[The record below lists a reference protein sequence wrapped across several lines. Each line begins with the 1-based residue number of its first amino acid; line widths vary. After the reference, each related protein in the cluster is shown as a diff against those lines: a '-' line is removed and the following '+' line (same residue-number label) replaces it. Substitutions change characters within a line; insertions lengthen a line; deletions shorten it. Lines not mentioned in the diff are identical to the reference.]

1 MKKIIA
7 LVAGSLHTKEALV
20 HQLDEYL
27 DDAFE
32 IKGYAIDH
40 DWIENLEGELIILS
54 SEFILSELNAL
65 GKIHDDMN
73 IIVAKRTINNDYLDR
88 IVAIPD
94 GTSVLFVNEL
104 PEIVYEVI
112 DHMKEIGIS
121 HLNYQPYYPGIE
133 DVDVHVTVAITPGEV
148 NLVPSFVEEV
158 YDIGPRIMDFTTIT
172 KILNKLDLLDEKAG
186 QFSLRYLQKTT
197 RISKRLAESK
207 QKILELNNHLER
219 VIDGLSDGLVVF
231 DTYGT
236 ISVSNENFK
245 KIIKSNFAFHV
256 GRNIKEVLYNH
267 ELLSFLMDKSLFNEK
282 IFKVNH
288 LEYAVSKMPMGDH
301 ATVAKFRSIKETIS
315 ESDRLKREMIKKGY
329 FAKYDFDDIIG
340 HSATMD
346 QVKNISRKLAQSSL
360 TILIYGESGSGKE
373 LFASAIHN
381 ASPRK
386 NGPFLAV
393 NFSALPDDLI
403 ESELFGYEEG
413 AFTGAKK
420 GGKIGLFEQA
430 DGGTLFLDEIGDVSL
445 KLQARLLRVLQEKEI
460 MRIGGSEI
468 KTVDVRIIAAT
479 NKPLH
484 EQVVNRE
491 FREDLFH
498 RLKMGY
504 IKIPPLRERK
514 SDIPNLINYFLA
526 QTCQEPMVIKQ
537 EVLNKLFQY
546 DWYGN
551 VRELKNTLDYM
562 VAVATGDEITLEHF
576 PEYEFFQS
584 HQPSERVYEP
594 SVDMT
599 PDLVFILKRIRFY
612 NENGLSCG
620 RQRLS
625 EDTLG
630 TSFEMTD
637 AQMRTKLN
645 KLAQRGY
652 VEVFKGKKGTQITEN
667 GIGKILGYL

>member
-1 MKKIIA
+1 M
-7 LVAGSLHTKEALV
+7 
-20 HQLDEYL
+20 
-27 DDAFE
+27 
-32 IKGYAIDH
+32 
-40 DWIENLEGELIILS
+40 
-54 SEFILSELNAL
+54 
-65 GKIHDDMN
+65 
-73 IIVAKRTINNDYLDR
+73 
-88 IVAIPD
+88 
-94 GTSVLFVNEL
+94 
-104 PEIVYEVI
+104 
-112 DHMKEIGIS
+112 
-121 HLNYQPYYPGIE
+121 
-133 DVDVHVTVAITPGEV
+133 
-148 NLVPSFVEEV
+148 
-158 YDIGPRIMDFTTIT
+158 
-172 KILNKLDLLDEKAG
+172 
-186 QFSLRYLQKTT
+186 
-197 RISKRLAESK
+197 
-207 QKILELNNHLER
+207 
-219 VIDGLSDGLVVF
+219 
-231 DTYGT
+231 
-236 ISVSNENFK
+236 SVSNENFK

-267 ELLSFLMDKSLFNEK
+267 ELLNFLLDKSLIKEK

-288 LEYAVSKMPMGDH
+288 LEYTVSKMPMGEH

-315 ESDRLKREMIKKGY
+315 ESDRLKREMITKGY

-340 HSATMD
+340 HSATMEH
-346 QVKNISRKLAQSSL
+346 VKGISKKLAQSTL

-460 MRIGGSEI
+460 MRIGGTEI
-468 KTVDVRIIAAT
+468 KPIDVRIVAAT

-484 EQVVNRE
+484 EQVKNRA

-504 IKIPPLRERK
+504 IKIPPLRDRK
-514 SDIPNLINYFLA
+514 SDIPNLINYFLS
-526 QTCQEPMVIKQ
+526 QTCQRPMLIRD

-562 VAVATGDEITLEHF
+562 VAVSTGDEISLDHF

-584 HQPSERVYEP
+584 HEDLKVKQHP
-594 SVDMT
+594 SVSLT
-599 PDLVFILKRIRFY
+599 SELLFILKRINHY

-630 TSFEMTD
+630 TDYEMTD
-637 AQMRTKLN
+637 AQMRTKLS
-645 KLAQRGY
+645 KLSEKGY
-652 VEVFKGKKGTQITEN
+652 VEVFKGKKGTQITEK
-667 GIGKILGYL
+667 GIGKIMGSN